1 MIASPDGNELI
12 RRTLS
17 SASGDAGALG
27 RKLGEEMLQHG
38 GEKILRGLVA

>member
-1 MIASPDGNELI
+1 MIASPDGKELL

-17 SASGDAGALG
+17 SASNDPEALG
-27 RKLGEEMLQHG
+27 RKLGEEMLKQG